1 MDLPEV
7 CSHILAFL
15 REAETPKL
23 GKTPISSGNEQEKAP
38 QLDRAPVVFPRFTKL
53 HLAEAQE
60 MHKQKYDEVQALDR
74 AHREFFYRIVIFS
87 EEMLESTKPRM
98 TSSLATL
105 ASMSHLS
112 RVEELKGSSDE
123 RPALFS
129 GNPFESTV
137 IELASGSK
145 TSLQNQPDAELIAPI
160 SKTKEWKKPL
170 LFG

>member
-23 GKTPISSGNEQEKAP
+23 GKSPISSGNEQEKAP

-60 MHKQKYDEVQALDR
+60 MHKQKYEEVQALDKSTSR
-74 AHREFFYRIVIFS
+74 PISSSFYRIVIFS

-98 TSSLATL
+98 TSNLATL
-105 ASMSHLS
+105 ASTA
-112 RVEELKGSSDE
+112 EELKGSSDE

-129 GNPFESTV
+129 AT
-137 IELASGSK
+137 
-145 TSLQNQPDAELIAPI
+145 
-160 SKTKEWKKPL
+160 PL
-170 LFG
+170 SQQ